1 MVKKLVNG
9 QVKDL
14 TDVKIGGIKVYSCAK
29 QEINHSNSSYNSID
43 DGYDTSNNHNSGN
56 KSDDT
61 SNAKNDSTLGAMS
74 LFS

>member
-14 TDVKIGGIKVYSCAK
+14 TDVTIGGIKVYSCAK
-29 QEINHSNSSYNSID
+29 QEISHSNSSYNSID
-43 DGYDTSNNHNSGN
+43 DGDDSNRSDSR
-56 KSDDT
+56 SDDT

>member
-14 TDVKIGGIKVYSCAK
+14 TDVTIGGIKVYSCAK
-29 QEINHSNSSYNSID
+29 QENNNYNRSDATDSHNKIDSKGDISN
-43 DGYDTSNNHNSGN
+43 
-56 KSDDT
+56 DT
-61 SNAKNDSTLGAMS
+61 SNAKNDSTLGVMS

>member
-14 TDVKIGGIKVYSCAK
+14 TDVTVGGIKVYSCAK
-29 QEINHSNSSYNSID
+29 QEINHDRSYNSID
-43 DGYDTSNNHNSGN
+43 DGGDSNRSDN

>member
-14 TDVKIGGIKVYSCAK
+14 TDVTIGGIKVYSCAK
-29 QEINHSNSSYNSID
+29 QEINHSDSSYNSID
-43 DGYDTSNNHNSGN
+43 DGGNSNR
-56 KSDDT
+56 SDDT
-61 SNAKNDSTLGAMS
+61 GNAKNDSTLGAMS

>member
-14 TDVKIGGIKVYSCAK
+14 TDVTIGGIKVYSCAK
-29 QEINHSNSSYNSID
+29 QEINHSDSSYNSID
-43 DGYDTSNNHNSGN
+43 DGGNSNR
-56 KSDDT
+56 SDDT

>member
-14 TDVKIGGIKVYSCAK
+14 TDVTIGGIKVYSCAK
-29 QEINHSNSSYNSID
+29 QENNNRSDATDSHNKIDSRGDISN
-43 DGYDTSNNHNSGN
+43 
-56 KSDDT
+56 DT
-61 SNAKNDSTLGAMS
+61 SNAKIDSTLGVMS

>member
-14 TDVKIGGIKVYSCAK
+14 TDVTIGGIKVYSCAK

-43 DGYDTSNNHNSGN
+43 DGGDSNRSDSNR
-56 KSDDT
+56 SDDT

>member
-14 TDVKIGGIKVYSCAK
+14 TDVTIGGIKVYSCAK
-29 QEINHSNSSYNSID
+29 QENS
-43 DGYDTSNNHNSGN
+43 NHNRSDAIDSHN
-56 KSDDT
+56 KIDSKGDISNDT
-61 SNAKNDSTLGAMS
+61 SNAKNDSTLGVMS

>member
-14 TDVKIGGIKVYSCAK
+14 TDVTIGGIKVYSCAK
-29 QEINHSNSSYNSID
+29 QEN
-43 DGYDTSNNHNSGN
+43 NNHNR
-56 KSDDT
+56 SDDTGSHNRIDSRGDISNDT
-61 SNAKNDSTLGAMS
+61 SNAKNDSTLGVMS

>member
-14 TDVKIGGIKVYSCAK
+14 TDVTIGGIKVYSCAK
-29 QEINHSNSSYNSID
+29 QENNNRSDDTDSHNRIDNRSDISN
-43 DGYDTSNNHNSGN
+43 DTSN
-56 KSDDT
+56 D
-61 SNAKNDSTLGAMS
+61 KNDSTLGAMS

>member
-14 TDVKIGGIKVYSCAK
+14 TDVTIGGIKVYSCAK
-29 QEINHSNSSYNSID
+29 QETNRNRSDDTGSHNRIDSRCDISN
-43 DGYDTSNNHNSGN
+43 DTSNV
-56 KSDDT
+56 
-61 SNAKNDSTLGAMS
+61 KNDSTLGAMS

>member
-14 TDVKIGGIKVYSCAK
+14 TDVTIGGIKVYSCAK
-29 QEINHSNSSYNSID
+29 QENNHNRIDSRGDISN
-43 DGYDTSNNHNSGN
+43 DTSNV
-56 KSDDT
+56 
-61 SNAKNDSTLGAMS
+61 KNDSTLGAMS

>member
-14 TDVKIGGIKVYSCAK
+14 TDVTIGGIKVYSCAK
-29 QEINHSNSSYNSID
+29 QEINHSDSNYNSIV
-43 DGYDTSNNHNSGN
+43 DGGDSNRSDN